1 MPTRTAI
8 GVAGI
13 TFYGIGWLN
22 GGNDLIAIRFNLSV
36 ESITWF
42 CRFAIILGP
51 IFAFWLT
58 RRICFGLQRRDRDKV
73 LHGRESG
80 IITRSP
86 EGEFSE
92 IHTPLPQGD
101 LHKLTAHDVHR
112 PLTLTEVTDSNGV
125 PAPNLRRAK
134 LRAKATQWYFGQRV
148 EKPSDEEYH
157 EAITS
162 GHH

>member
-1 MPTRTAI
+1 
-8 GVAGI
+8 VAGI
-13 TFYGIGWLN
+13 VFYGIGWIN
-22 GGNDLIAIRFNLSV
+22 GGNDLVATHFNLSV
-36 ESITWF
+36 ETITWVDRVLIF
-42 CRFAIILGP
+42 VGP
-51 IFAFWLT
+51 VFAFWLT

-86 EGEFSE
+86 EGQFSE

-125 PAPNLRRAK
+125 PAPKLRLAK
-134 LRAKATQWYFGQRV
+134 LRARATRWYFGERV
-148 EKPSDEEYH
+148 EKPTEEEYRH
-157 EAITS
+157 AISS